1 MPLTVL
7 QKRWLKAISLDP
19 RIRLFDFDSS
29 GLEDVPPLFTPDDIY
44 IFDRYADGDPFEDEV
59 YIQIFHR
66 ILDAIKKRYPL
77 SIDVKNRRE
86 ARTHLN
92 VMPEYLEY
100 SEKDD
105 KFRLLIAEKRA
116 QANVITRREEVASTR
131 SLLNTA
137 KLMEENPTLY
147 RLKEL
152 EHIERICENVGNI
165 NLNGNGDVLSQ
176 LIGLMNQGTAS

>member
-1 MPLTVL
+1 MT
-7 QKRWLKAISLDP
+7 RASA
-19 RIRLFDFDSS
+19 FDFDSS

-105 KFRLLIAEKRA
+105 KFRL
-116 QANVITRREEVASTR
+116 VASGCRYGKT
-131 SLLNTA
+131 SILGGFCPVSPFGENGTGA
-137 KLMEENPTLY
+137 K
-147 RLKEL
+147 
-152 EHIERICENVGNI
+152 
-165 NLNGNGDVLSQ
+165 
-176 LIGLMNQGTAS
+176 ASVPPQNKRCCDRAV